1 MFLHGKKYR
10 WFVGVLAAALLSSCS
25 FHDLHQAQNVVK
37 QADSLRAEGK
47 MYGID
52 EGDSLSLAQ
61 AYETLSTFNTPL
73 LSTLNTQLSTYYARA
88 CYHYGRLLRE
98 KDDPVSAMQAFI
110 NATHTRSRDY
120 SILGRVYSNMGDI
133 CHHADEFSLSYD
145 MFKRSAEMFLR
156 DGDSISYYDDLNRMA
171 FELAEQGKKE
181 EAYTLLR
188 IIEGI
193 FDGSDV
199 WGTKAVACKKA
210 EQYDSALYYT
220 SLLLAS
226 GITESYILLVRAQAY
241 SYLGEKDSA
250 AYYARLIVER
260 NPILEEQNNAL
271 YILTNDDQTKD
282 IDDVRRTAADRADAQ
297 KLLEIRQSK
306 LAQATQ
312 LLEQDLHRRPNFT
325 WLYAIIATLV
335 IIGTAIGIYVA
346 VKRKKH
352 RLLSQ
357 QIYDLEAKNNDT
369 IEQKRARVEA
379 HCLLFIQSKDLKKDL
394 CWNDYEKMCD
404 VINHYFY
411 LLAKK
416 LQLDY
421 SLSEREVRLCVLS
434 LLDFGY
440 DRMADL
446 LFYAPNGVGKFK
458 MRVAKKLGTTAKNLR
473 QFLIRKATDK

>member
-25 FHDLHQAQNVVK
+25 FHDLHQAQSIVK
-37 QADSLRAEGK
+37 QADSLRAEGQ
-47 MYGID
+47 MYS
-52 EGDSLSLAQ
+52 DSLTLAQ
-61 AYETLSTFNTPL
+61 ACETLGKSSL
-73 LSTLNTQLSTYYARA
+73 LSIFNYQLSTDYAHA
-88 CYHYGRLLRE
+88 CYHYGWLLRE

-110 NATHTRSRDY
+110 NATHTRTRD
-120 SILGRVYSNMGDI
+120 SHILGRVYSNMGDI

-156 DGDSISYYDDLNRMA
+156 DGDSLAYYYALNDMA
-171 FELAEQGKKE
+171 FEKVMLADKEATFSLLKQIEQECDDLPVLTK
-181 EAYTLLR
+181 LL
-188 IIEGI
+188 E
-193 FDGSDV
+193 
-199 WGTKAVACKKA
+199 TKAEWHLRAH
-210 EQYDSALYYT
+210 QYDSAIYYADQ
-220 SLLLAS
+220 LLKIRQNEPT
-226 GITESYILLVRAQAY
+226 GLLIKAQAY
-241 SYLGEKDSA
+241 SYLNIKDSA
-250 AYYARLIVER
+250 VYYAA
-260 NPILEEQNNAL
+260 ILQNFSSSLYEKCNAL
-271 YILTNDDQTKD
+271 YILTNDDDTQS
-282 IDDVRRTAADRADAQ
+282 IDSIREVAANRADTQ
-297 KLLEIRQSK
+297 KLIETARSK
-306 LAQATQ
+306 LAQASQ

>member
-1 MFLHGKKYR
+1 M
-10 WFVGVLAAALLSSCS
+10 
-25 FHDLHQAQNVVK
+25 Q
-37 QADSLRAEGK
+37 
-47 MYGID
+47 
-52 EGDSLSLAQ
+52 
-61 AYETLSTFNTPL
+61 TFI
-73 LSTLNTQLSTYYARA
+73 Y
-88 CYHYGRLLRE
+88 
-98 KDDPVSAMQAFI
+98 
-110 NATHTRSRDY
+110 ATHSRSRDY

-133 CHHADEFSLSYD
+133 CHHADEVSLADD

-312 LLEQDLHRRPNFT
+312 LLEQDLARKKDWRGWIIAVLT
-325 WLYAIIATLV
+325 IVCAIVSLIAIIWRKHKRQAQNQ
-335 IIGTAIGIYVA
+335 ITAITNKHAGNILEA
-346 VKRKKH
+346 IKKH
-352 RLLSQ
+352 
-357 QIYDLEAKNNDT
+357 IDTADLNRTLHWKDYNAMK
-369 IEQKRARVEA
+369 VEVD
-379 HCLLFIQSKDLKKDL
+379 LYMGGLVSKLEEHHL
-394 CWNDYEKMCD
+394 N
-404 VINHYFY
+404 
-411 LLAKK
+411 
-416 LQLDY
+416 
-421 SLSEREVRLCVLS
+421 EVEIRFCILT
-434 LLDFGY
+434 LLDFRLKQIAETIHYGY
-440 DRMADL
+440 PSGIKTLKKRISDKLKTSPLALKECL
-446 LFYAPNGVGKFK
+446 LY
-458 MRVAKKLGTTAKNLR
+458 KL
-473 QFLIRKATDK
+473 